1 MPHGAL
7 GAIDAGT
14 AQVVQVRTGEVRQPL
29 KTPLAKDLELP
40 PHHRTGGRT
49 THLISDLVNLGQQPD
64 IGRRADPLEGPPT
77 VALTAVGDL
86 PRLPVLGNE
95 PDRLG
100 AGQSRCLD
108 QVFAYRAL
116 VGPPE
121 PVMADANQRTADEL
135 AGAVPVLWMI
145 VDGLIAIQEG
155 PDLVD
160 AAEALGL

>member
-7 GAIDAGT
+7 GAIDTGT

-29 KTPLAKDLELP
+29 KTPLAKDFELP
-40 PHHRTGGRT
+40 PHHRAGGRAT
-49 THLISDLVNLGQQPD
+49 PLISDLVNLGQQPD
-64 IGRRADPLEGPPT
+64 IGRRADPLEGSPT

-86 PRLPVLGNE
+86 PHVPVLGNE
-95 PDRLG
+95 PGHLG
-100 AGQSRCLD
+100 AGQSRCLG
-108 QVFAYRAL
+108 QVLAYRTL
-116 VGPPE
+116 VRPPE

-160 AAEALGL
+160 GAEAFGL